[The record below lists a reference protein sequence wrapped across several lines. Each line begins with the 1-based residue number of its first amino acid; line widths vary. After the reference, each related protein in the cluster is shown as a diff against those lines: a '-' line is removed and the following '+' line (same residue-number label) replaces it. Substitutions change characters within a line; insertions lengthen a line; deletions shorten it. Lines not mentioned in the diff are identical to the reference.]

1 MATKNPVKK
10 TTAPKQQTA
19 EELRSTLAA
28 KQNDLLDYQRSL
40 AAGEL
45 KNTRII
51 GTTRKDIA
59 RLMTAINAAQQAGKG
74 EK

>member
-1 MATKNPVKK
+1 MATKNPTKK
-10 TTAPKQQTA
+10 SMAPKQQTA
-19 EELRSTLAA
+19 DELRTALAA
-28 KQNDLLDYQRSL
+28 RQNDLLDYKRSL

-59 RLMTAINAAQQAGKG
+59 RLMTAIRAAEQTGKG